1 MCFDPSKMDVIDR
14 RRIEAMVLG
23 PMLRAFQVEFGVEKT
38 NEIATGVITKLAREQ
53 GSEFAK
59 GIGANGL
66 EDYAANKDAWRR
78 HGALEIDIVE
88 SDSKRYSFD
97 VTRCKYAEM
106 YNDLG
111 FGDLGA
117 IFSCTRDFEFVAGF
131 NPELNLKRSQ
141 TIMQGATHCDFRYSA
156 KPESE

>member
-1 MCFDPSKMDVIDR
+1 MAFDPGKMDVIDR

-23 PMLRAFQVEFGVEKT
+23 PMLRAFQAEFGVEKT
-38 NEIATGVITKLAREQ
+38 NEIASTVITKLAREQ
-53 GSEFAK
+53 GAEFAK

-78 HGALEIDIVE
+78 QGALEVDIVE
-88 SDSKRYSFD
+88 SDSDRYSFD

-106 YNDLG
+106 YTEMG
-111 FGDLGA
+111 YGDLGA

-131 NPELNLKRSQ
+131 NPSVNLERTQ
-141 TIMQGATHCDFRYSA
+141 TIMEGASHCDFRYSV
-156 KPESE
+156 ES